1 MEIRIVDF
9 ELLTRHYT
17 NYQSGLNEIEAEK
30 DKFIEKVEPFRKEMQ
45 NIIIAAQGG
54 IVLDNLSQEQRMQ
67 KFQSLQ
73 QEAVEIDKE
82 AKIKLKEMGQKLNEK
97 VYNELEII
105 VSEWSQKNSIDLVI
119 GKLEVVYLNKS
130 FEATN
135 DILEILKEKNMFV
148 EYTEKE
154 TETEKESV

>member
-9 ELLTRHYT
+9 ELLTRHYI
-17 NYQSGLNEIEAEK
+17 NYQDGLNQIEDEK
-30 DKFIEKVEPFRKEMQ
+30 SKFIEKVEPFRKEMQ

-54 IVLDNLSQEQRMQ
+54 VVLDNLSQEQRMQ

-73 QEAVEIDKE
+73 QEALEVEKE
-82 AKIKLKEMGQKLNEK
+82 AKIKLKEMSQELNEK
-97 VYNELEII
+97 VYNELELI
-105 VSEWSQKNSIDLVI
+105 VSEWSDNNSIDLVI

-130 FEATN
+130 FEATGY
-135 DILEILKEKNMFV
+135 ILEILKEKDMFV
-148 EYTEKE
+148 EY

>member
-17 NYQSGLNEIEAEK
+17 NYQNGLNEIEDEK
-30 DKFIEKVEPFRKEMQ
+30 TKFLEKVEPFRKEMQ
-45 NIIIAAQGG
+45 NIIISTQGG
-54 IVLDNLSQEQRMQ
+54 IVLDNLSQEQRVQ

-73 QEAVEIDKE
+73 QDALEVEKE
-82 AKIKLKEMGQKLNEK
+82 AKIKLKEMAQKLNEK
-97 VYNELEII
+97 VYNELEVI
-105 VSEWSQKNSIDLVI
+105 VSDWSEKNSIDLVI

-130 FEATN
+130 FESTD
-135 DILEILKEKNMFV
+135 DILQILKERNLFV

-154 TETEKESV
+154 KESV

>member
-9 ELLTRHYT
+9 ELLTRHYI
-17 NYQSGLNEIEAEK
+17 NYQDGLNQIEDEK
-30 DKFIEKVEPFRKEMQ
+30 SKFIEKVEPFRKEMQ

-54 IVLDNLSQEQRMQ
+54 VVLDNLSQEQRMQ

-73 QEAVEIDKE
+73 QEALEVEKE
-82 AKIKLKEMGQKLNEK
+82 AKIKLKEMSQELNEK
-97 VYNELEII
+97 VYNELELI
-105 VSEWSQKNSIDLVI
+105 VSEWSDNNSIDLVI

-130 FEATN
+130 FEATGY
-135 DILEILKEKNMFV
+135 ILEILKEKDMFI
-148 EYTEKE
+148 EY

>member
-17 NYQSGLNEIEAEK
+17 NYQIGLNEIEDEK
-30 DKFIEKVEPFRKEMQ
+30 AKFIERVEPFRKEMQ

-54 IVLDNLSQEQRMQ
+54 IVLDNLSQDQRMQ

-73 QEAVEIDKE
+73 QEALEVEKE
-82 AKIKLKEMGQKLNEK
+82 AKIKLKEMGQSLNEK

-105 VSEWSQKNSIDLVI
+105 VSEWSENNSIDLVI

-130 FEATN
+130 FEATD
-135 DILEILKEKNMFV
+135 DILEILKERNMFS

-154 TETEKESV
+154 TEKESV